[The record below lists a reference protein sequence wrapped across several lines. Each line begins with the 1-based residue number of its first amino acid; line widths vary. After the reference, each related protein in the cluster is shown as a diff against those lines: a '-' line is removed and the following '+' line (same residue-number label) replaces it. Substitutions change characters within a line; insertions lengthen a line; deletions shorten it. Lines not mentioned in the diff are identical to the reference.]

1 MCVYFPISIYSIKRF
16 RLGKKEG
23 LLPDDSND
31 ISPALVEAWQG
42 YSVKMIREPEQVCD
56 MPQPSDG
63 QSPSR
68 YSRLTTQLAN
78 ERTFLAWIRTGIAL
92 LAFGFV
98 VEKAGT
104 FLEAISAEVSEKQH
118 NFVQYSGIAGVI
130 LMLSGAFI
138 IGMATVRFWY
148 IDRAIRQ
155 GRCETSVVLDI
166 VVAVGITTIV
176 LVFIVFLV
184 FQSSVFS

>member
-1 MCVYFPISIYSIKRF
+1 MAPRPD
-16 RLGKKEG
+16 KKCE
-23 LLPDDSND
+23 P
-31 ISPALVEAWQG
+31 PAQAGE
-42 YSVKMIREPEQVCD
+42 SSSTK
-56 MPQPSDG
+56 
-63 QSPSR
+63 

-78 ERTFLAWIRTGIAL
+78 ERTFLAWIRTGISL

-104 FLEAISAEVSEKQH
+104 FLEAISVEASQKQH
-118 NFVQYSGIAGVI
+118 NFVRYSGIVGVV

-138 IGMATVRFWY
+138 IALATVKFWY

-166 VVAVGITTIV
+166 AIAVAITVIA

>member
-1 MCVYFPISIYSIKRF
+1 MLSTSDESC
-16 RLGKKEG
+16 E
-23 LLPDDSND
+23 LPD
-31 ISPALVEAWQG
+31 
-42 YSVKMIREPEQVCD
+42 
-56 MPQPSDG
+56 PSG
-63 QSPSR
+63 KSSGMK

-104 FLEAISAEVSEKQH
+104 FLEAISAEVSEQQH
-118 NFVQYSGIAGVI
+118 NFVRYSGIAGIV

-138 IGMATVRFWY
+138 IGTATVRFWY
-148 IDRAIRQ
+148 IDKAIRQ

-166 VVAVGITTIV
+166 IIAVAIIFIAF
-176 LVFIVFLV
+176 VFMAFLI
-184 FQSSVFS
+184 FQSSVFN

>member
-1 MCVYFPISIYSIKRF
+1 MSEETCEMPSEAGGTGT
-16 RLGKKEG
+16 GK
-23 LLPDDSND
+23 
-31 ISPALVEAWQG
+31 
-42 YSVKMIREPEQVCD
+42 
-56 MPQPSDG
+56 
-63 QSPSR
+63 

-118 NFVQYSGIAGVI
+118 NFVRYSGIAGVV

-166 VVAVGITTIV
+166 AIAIGILLIAIA
-176 LVFIVFLV
+176 FIAYLV
-184 FQSSVFS
+184 FQSSVFA

>member
-1 MCVYFPISIYSIKRF
+1 MTARKDESVCEVPRP
-16 RLGKKEG
+16 EG
-23 LLPDDSND
+23 E
-31 ISPALVEAWQG
+31 PAGA
-42 YSVKMIREPEQVCD
+42 K
-56 MPQPSDG
+56 
-63 QSPSR
+63 

-104 FLEAISAEVSEKQH
+104 FLEAVSPEVSQQQH
-118 NFVQYSGIAGVI
+118 NFVRYAGIAGVV

-155 GRCETSVVLDI
+155 GRCETSVTLDI
-166 VVAVGITTIV
+166 VIAVAIT
-176 LVFIVFLV
+176 FIALIFIAFLV
-184 FQSSVFS
+184 FQASIFN